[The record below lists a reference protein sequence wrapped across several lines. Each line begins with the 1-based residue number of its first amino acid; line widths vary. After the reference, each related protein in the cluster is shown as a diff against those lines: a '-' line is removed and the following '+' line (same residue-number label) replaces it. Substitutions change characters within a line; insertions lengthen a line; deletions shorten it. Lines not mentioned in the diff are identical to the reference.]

1 MKKNYFVTDH
11 QYINTGGNCMV
22 SIFSVFDKQQNV
34 TRFIIINEEG
44 VNYQT
49 ADTVS
54 GDLQESWEDDYDS
67 FILWDYT
74 WDSITEQRL
83 ATYPLDKELI
93 ELAID
98 CRFEYLKKDCKYFNT
113 TVNVTYDEL
122 PQRLLSTLSPE
133 CVAWHI
139 ENEQLFTTNGY
150 IVSPSEYYRPAAVDK
165 ERKATT
171 EFMSWLNDMVC
182 DDESRESLYDES
194 IRIEL
199 GGHSVTIPFNADTYD
214 SLECLLKVALEDA

>member
-34 TRFIIINEEG
+34 TRFIILNEEG
-44 VNYQT
+44 ANYQT

-54 GDLQESWEDDYDS
+54 ADLQDNWEDDYDS

-74 WDSITEQRL
+74 WDAITEQRL
-83 ATYPLDKELI
+83 AIYPLDKELI
-93 ELAID
+93 ELVID

-122 PQRLLSTLSPE
+122 PQRLLSTISPE
-133 CVAWHI
+133 CIAWHI
-139 ENEQLFTTNGY
+139 ENEQFFITNGY
-150 IVSPSEYYRPAAVDK
+150 VVSPSEYYVPADVEKD
-165 ERKATT
+165 RKATT

-182 DDESRESLYDES
+182 DTERRESLYEEG
-194 IRIEL
+194 IHIKL
-199 GGHSVTIPFNADTYD
+199 GDHSVTIPFHADTYA
-214 SLECLLKVALEDA
+214 SLEGLLKVALEDE

>member
-34 TRFIIINEEG
+34 TRFIILNEEG
-44 VNYQT
+44 VTYQT

-74 WDSITEQRL
+74 WESLTEQRL
-83 ATYPLDKELI
+83 AKYPLDKEMI
-93 ELAID
+93 ELMVD
-98 CRFEYLKKDCKYFNT
+98 CRFEYLKKDCAYFKT
-113 TVNVTYDEL
+113 PVNVTYDEL
-122 PQRLLSTLSPE
+122 PQRLLNTLSPE

-150 IVSPSEYYRPAAVDK
+150 TVGPSDFYRPTTVEK

-182 DDESRESLYDES
+182 DTDRRESLYDKG
-194 IRIEL
+194 IHIEIDD
-199 GGHSVTIPFNADTYD
+199 HSVTIPFHADTYA
-214 SLECLLKVALEDA
+214 SLEALLKVALEDE

>member
-11 QYINTGGNCMV
+11 KYINTGGNCMV

-34 TRFIIINEEG
+34 TRFIILNEEG

-54 GDLQESWEDDYDS
+54 SDLQESCEDDYDS

-83 ATYPLDKELI
+83 SMYPLDKELV

-139 ENEQLFTTNGY
+139 ENEQFFTTNGY
-150 IVSPSEYYRPAAVDK
+150 TVSPNAYYRPAAAEK
-165 ERKATT
+165 ERKAIT

-199 GGHSVTIPFNADTYD
+199 SGHSVAIPFNADTYY
-214 SLECLLKVALEDA
+214 SLEGLLKVAPEDE